1 MALPLRING
10 KIYDWSSI
18 TVNVLGVAVVG
29 IQGIEY
35 KDGQE
40 IEGVYGAGN
49 QVVGIGMGNVKCEG
63 KITLLLSEVQAI
75 TKIAPNGRLQEI
87 DPFDIIVSYNGTGGS
102 EIITHKLRG
111 VKFMENTVNVKQG
124 DKVVAVEIPLFI
136 SFIEFK

>member
-1 MALPLRING
+1 MSQLRING
-10 KIYDWSSI
+10 KIYDWSSV
-18 TVNVLGVAVVG
+18 TVNILGVAVVG

-49 QVVGIGMGNVKCEG
+49 QVVGIGMGNVKCDG
-63 KITLLLSEVQAI
+63 KITLLLNEVNAI

-87 DPFDIIVSYNGTGGS
+87 EPFDIVVAFTGTGS
-102 EIITHKLRG
+102 EIIAHKLRS
-111 VKFMENTVNVKQG
+111 VKFMENAVTIKQG
-124 DKVVAVEIPLFI
+124 DKVLAVEIPLFI